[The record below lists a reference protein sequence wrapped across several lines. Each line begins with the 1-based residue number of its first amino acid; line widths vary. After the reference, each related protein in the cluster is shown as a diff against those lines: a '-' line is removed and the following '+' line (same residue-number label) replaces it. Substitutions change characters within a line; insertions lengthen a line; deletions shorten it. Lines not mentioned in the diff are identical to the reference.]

1 MSEGVAVNQ
10 AAKTNSG
17 TSHFAIL
24 LFLALALMSALL
36 NSSAP
41 TPLYPLYQH
50 ELGLSSVSLTII
62 YGAYAAGVLISLF
75 GVGNM
80 AGKVKDLRSMIV
92 PALLVVLAG
101 ALLFSMADSFLMM
114 FMARLLAGIGT
125 GALTGAANIALVR
138 FGPKDGGK
146 NAALIATLSFTL
158 GLALGPIFSGVALQ
172 TGFHT
177 TSLPFIIIMAVA
189 AVAALGVML
198 KWPGEVVVVPV
209 SGEPAAVPEKSSLAD
224 GLRATGGKF
233 FLCAGAL
240 FICWAVAAS
249 ILAIGPSVS
258 EKLLGMHSRGVYGYV
273 IAVYLVIA
281 GISQILSRRINARH
295 SLMFGCLAQALSVVV
310 FAGGDSD
317 PLAGPGSR
325 RDGDCRL
332 CLRRHFCRQ
341 RHAGES
347 DFTEGQP
354 RKTDFA
360 VLRYCLYRQLGTHS
374 VGGSD
379 RPCEPAPGG
388 QPVICGQYPGVLDS
402 ELHGDP
408 RGLPALIPAACKAT
422 AWLAAT

>member
-1 MSEGVAVNQ
+1 MSEGVAVDE
-10 AAKTNSG
+10 AAKANSG

-198 KWPGEVVVVPV
+198 KWPSEVVVLPV
-209 SGEPAAVPEKSSLAD
+209 SGAPVAAAPEKSSLGD

-310 FAGGDSD
+310 FAEAIQIHS
-317 PLAGPGSR
+317 
-325 RDGDCRL
+325 
-332 CLRRHFCRQ
+332 
-341 RHAGES
+341 
-347 DFTEGQP
+347 
-354 RKTDFA
+354 
-360 VLRYCLYRQLGTHS
+360 LG
-374 VGGSD
+374 
-379 RPCEPAPGG
+379 
-388 QPVICGQYPGVLDS
+388 
-402 ELHGDP
+402 
-408 RGLPALIPAACKAT
+408 
-422 AWLAAT
+422 LAAAGMVIAGYAYGAIFVGSATLVNLISPKASHARLISLFYVIAYIANWVPILLGVVIDHASLHLAVNLLFVVSAVVCLILSFMVTRAGFPR

>member
-1 MSEGVAVNQ
+1 MSESVAVDE
-10 AAKTNSG
+10 AAKANSG

-198 KWPGEVVVVPV
+198 KWPSEVVVVPV
-209 SGEPAAVPEKSSLAD
+209 SGAPVAAAAEKSSLGD

-310 FAGGDSD
+310 FAEAIQIHS
-317 PLAGPGSR
+317 
-325 RDGDCRL
+325 
-332 CLRRHFCRQ
+332 
-341 RHAGES
+341 
-347 DFTEGQP
+347 
-354 RKTDFA
+354 
-360 VLRYCLYRQLGTHS
+360 LG
-374 VGGSD
+374 
-379 RPCEPAPGG
+379 
-388 QPVICGQYPGVLDS
+388 
-402 ELHGDP
+402 
-408 RGLPALIPAACKAT
+408 
-422 AWLAAT
+422 LAAAGMVIAGYAYGAIFVGSATLVNLISPKASHARLISLFYVIAYIANWVPILLGVVIDHASLHLAVNLLFVVSAVVCLILSFMVTRAGFPR

>member
-1 MSEGVAVNQ
+1 MSESIAVEET
-10 AAKTNSG
+10 AKAKSG

-50 ELGLSSVSLTII
+50 ELALSSVSLTII

-92 PALLVVLAG
+92 PALLVVLLG
-101 ALLFSMADSFLMM
+101 ALLFSVASSFFMM
-114 FMARLLAGIGT
+114 FMARLLAGVGT

-138 FGPKDGGK
+138 FGPQDGGK
-146 NAALIATLSFTL
+146 NAALIATLSFTT

-177 TSLPFIIIMAVA
+177 TSLPFIIIMAIA

-198 KWPGEVVVVPV
+198 RWPREAV
-209 SGEPAAVPEKSSLAD
+209 AAQAGSAAAENAPMEKRSLAD

-249 ILAIGPSVS
+249 ILAIGPSVA
-258 EKLLGMHSRGVYGYV
+258 EKLLNMQNRGVFGYV
-273 IAVYLVIA
+273 VAVYLVIA

-295 SLMFGCLAQALSVVV
+295 SLLFGCLAQALSVGV
-310 FAGGDSD
+310 FAVAIQIHS
-317 PLAGPGSR
+317 LALAAAGMVIAGYAYGAIFVGSATLVNLISPKASHA
-325 RDGDCRL
+325 RL
-332 CLRRHFCRQ
+332 ISLFYVIAYIANWVPILLGVVID
-341 RHAGES
+341 HA
-347 DFTEGQP
+347 DLHL
-354 RKTDFA
+354 A
-360 VLRYCLYRQLGTHS
+360 THLLFLS
-374 VGGSD
+374 S
-379 RPCEPAPGG
+379 A
-388 QPVICGQYPGVLDS
+388 VICLMLSVMVTRAGF
-402 ELHGDP
+402 P
-408 RGLPALIPAACKAT
+408 R
-422 AWLAAT
+422 